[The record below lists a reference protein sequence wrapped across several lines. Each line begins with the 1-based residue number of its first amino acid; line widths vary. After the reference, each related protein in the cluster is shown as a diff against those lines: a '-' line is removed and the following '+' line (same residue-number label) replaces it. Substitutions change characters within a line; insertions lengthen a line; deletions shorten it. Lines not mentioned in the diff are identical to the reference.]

1 MGYKKSAKYYDL
13 FGEKSDIEYYRA
25 LGKKYGAALEI
36 GIGTARFALELALA
50 GVDVWGIDNSDDMLE
65 IARTKLKKQPETI
78 QKRVTLKKG
87 DMTNF
92 HLSRTFP
99 FVCIPSS
106 GFSHCLTTEDQLAC
120 LTCVYD
126 HLEKKGVLALDI
138 HLPSPSYTSTLKLI
152 DKKEV
157 DSKTVVRWMSNNPD
171 LVNQFC
177 ETVLIFE
184 TYENQELTER
194 IIESSRIS
202 LIYKRELL
210 LLLEKAGFI
219 TENVYG
225 DYNRSDKVTSLLV
238 VEARK
243 P

>member
-36 GIGTARFALELALA
+36 GVGTARVALELALA

-65 IARTKLKKQPETI
+65 IARTKLRKQPETI
-78 QKRVTLKKG
+78 QKRVTLKEG

-99 FVCIPSS
+99 FVYIPSS

-120 LTCVYD
+120 LTCLYD
-126 HLEKKGVLALDI
+126 HLERKGVLALDI
-138 HLPSPSYTSTLKLI
+138 HLPSPSYTNTLKLI
-152 DKKEV
+152 DREKV
-157 DSKTVVRWMSNNPD
+157 GTKTVVRWMSTHPD
-171 LVNQFC
+171 YVNQSL

-202 LIYKRELL
+202 LIYKRELF

-225 DYNRSDKVTSLLV
+225 DFYRSDKVTDLVV
-238 VEARK
+238 VEALK